1 MKKRNFVMTLLAIGF
16 LGCQNPKPKASENV
30 NISTENTEQPFLKS
44 MEYSN
49 LVDKATQE
57 EVGEALIAAGI
68 DKQLVGSFFENV
80 NTFNQTVGEVG
91 LVKEGF
97 ATSDDLII
105 SYDEASI
112 QTQWDEKNPEF
123 IGYNCRIT
131 SFDMFR
137 DLVSTGN
144 PKGINSSNLFL
155 DKDALNTNAKKV
167 FSQEENERFLC
178 LFSRVLTGYHK
189 DVAQHLEKVKQAFKE
204 REVHFPYKGDTSK
217 ASLIS
222 IFFHSAITDEP
233 DDVFLFVGHVGVLVP
248 MKDGK
253 LLFVEKLAFQEPYQA
268 IKFNNRTELNDY
280 LMNRYDV
287 EKGQPTAK
295 PFIME
300 NDELMQGYRPNP
312 NNKE

>member
-1 MKKRNFVMTLLAIGF
+1 MKKKNFVMTLLAIGF

-30 NISTENTEQPFLKS
+30 DVSTENTEQPFLKS

-57 EVGEALIAAGI
+57 EVGEVLIAAGI
-68 DKQLVGSFFENV
+68 EKQLVSSFFENV

-105 SYDEASI
+105 KYDEASI

-204 REVHFPYKGDTSK
+204 REVHFPYKGDASK

-222 IFFHSAITDEP
+222 IFFHSAITDQP

-312 NNKE
+312 NNE